1 MAYSLRLHAPNAEGL
16 ILGQVIKS
24 HMLQLRP
31 NAGKQTFKKKKKE

>member
-16 ILGQVIKS
+16 VLGQAIKA

-31 NAGKQTFKKKKKE
+31 NAGKQTLKKKKE